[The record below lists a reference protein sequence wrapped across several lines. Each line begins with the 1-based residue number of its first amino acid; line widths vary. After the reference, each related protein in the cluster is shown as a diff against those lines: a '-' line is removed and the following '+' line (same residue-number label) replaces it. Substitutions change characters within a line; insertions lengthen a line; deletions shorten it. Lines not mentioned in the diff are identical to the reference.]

1 MSLNMDTLAT
11 PIFGE
16 PDSLRDFLFENGI
29 QHQVFWERVTDA
41 GFYAPRYP
49 LIDADPQDLDD
60 WLQIHQLEHQRLATI
75 LNLNDP
81 FNLLD
86 LDFNQEDDFY
96 DWVNNH
102 LLIHEQIAR
111 TLGVT

>member
-1 MSLNMDTLAT
+1 MDTLAT

-29 QHQVFWERVTDA
+29 QHQAFAERVIDA
-41 GFYAPRYP
+41 GAQIMRYP
-49 LIDADPQDLDD
+49 IMDADPQDLDD
-60 WLQIHQLEHQRLATI
+60 WLQIHQLEHQQFDNI
-75 LNLNDP
+75 LDLNNP
-81 FNLLD
+81 FNLQD

-96 DWVNNH
+96 DWVNRH

-111 TLGVT
+111 ALGVT